1 VAGLYFFEAAAYVS
15 SNAQQ
20 SWYVKNSGRVN
31 TTDKMVSGTDPRMAD
46 NATIL
51 RLAAYDTVGFHPYV
65 LGNTNLTIINNAN
78 HTYFK
83 GYLIG

>member
-1 VAGLYFFEAAAYVS
+1 
-15 SNAQQ
+15 
-20 SWYVKNSGRVN
+20 
-31 TTDKMVSGTDPRMAD
+31 VSGTDPRMAD